1 MSTLEIILG
10 FLGSGAVGTLI
21 SCVFQYFNKK
31 KDKQIEI
38 LMKQKDLEKGMSLL
52 LLSTLKRDGDEL
64 KKKGKV
70 SKADYDAF
78 METYKAYKA
87 LGGDGW
93 ADGVKA
99 QIEKLDTDLEE

>member
-1 MSTLEIILG
+1 MTTFEIILG

-21 SCVFQYFNKK
+21 SCIFQYINKK

-38 LMKQKDLEKGMSLL
+38 LLKQKDLEKGLSLL
-52 LLSTLKRDGDEL
+52 LLSTLKRDGNDL
-64 KKKGKV
+64 KSQGSV
-70 SKADYDAF
+70 SKPDYDAF

-93 ADGVKA
+93 ADGIKNDVEA
-99 QIEKLDTDLEE
+99 LDRK